1 MSMKARANK
10 VIEWINMTLP
20 MESDFKQRCI
30 NTLLVNFQHLHRSTI
45 EDVLALLKEERT
57 KSLST
62 MNGTMTLFVDTIIR
76 KVKQL

>member
-1 MSMKARANK
+1 MNLKVRAK
-10 VIEWINMTLP
+10 RVVTWISMTLP
-20 MESDFKQRCI
+20 MEPNFQQRCV

-45 EDVLALLKEERT
+45 EDVLILLREERT

-62 MNGTMTLFVDTIIR
+62 MNGTMTLFVDTLIR